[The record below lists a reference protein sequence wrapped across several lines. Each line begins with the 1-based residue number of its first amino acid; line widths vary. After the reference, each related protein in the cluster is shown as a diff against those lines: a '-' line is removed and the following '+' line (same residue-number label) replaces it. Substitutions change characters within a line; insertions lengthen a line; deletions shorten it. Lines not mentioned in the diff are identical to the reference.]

1 MVEHIQT
8 FGEDAAGEGIS
19 EGQTAGRRNEADGL
33 RAAEGNA
40 FSEDLN
46 RVIAGLH
53 HLLNNHKNINSIY
66 HLLSQYDHQYDHYPY
81 HYLLENRFKTYKI
94 IIELNEFE
102 KG

>member
-1 MVEHIQT
+1 MVEHVEA
-8 FGEDAAGEGIS
+8 FGKDTAGKGIS
-19 EGQTAGRRNEADGL
+19 EGQAAGRSDKAYGL

-46 RVIAGLH
+46 RVISGLH
-53 HLLNNHKNINSIY
+53 HLLNNHKTSTRYINHYHNITIILPPEY
-66 HLLSQYDHQYDHYPY
+66 GFEPD
-81 HYLLENRFKTYKI
+81 KM